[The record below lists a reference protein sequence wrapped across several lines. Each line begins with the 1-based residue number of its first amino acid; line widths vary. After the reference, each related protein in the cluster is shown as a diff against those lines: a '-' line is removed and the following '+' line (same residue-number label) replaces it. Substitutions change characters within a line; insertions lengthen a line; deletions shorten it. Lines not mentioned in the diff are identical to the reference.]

1 MVLEELPCAVMKSP
15 RHKAK
20 DTADSLLGM
29 TMMPCLDDKVGD
41 ELPSEELNALA
52 GRIEDAVEDE
62 ITATLREN
70 RGTEMESSV
79 S

>member
-1 MVLEELPCAVMKSP
+1 MKSP

-20 DTADSLLGM
+20 ETTTSLLGM

-41 ELPSEELNALA
+41 ELSSEELNALA

-62 ITATLREN
+62 IAATLREN
-70 RGTEMESSV
+70 RGD
-79 S
+79 